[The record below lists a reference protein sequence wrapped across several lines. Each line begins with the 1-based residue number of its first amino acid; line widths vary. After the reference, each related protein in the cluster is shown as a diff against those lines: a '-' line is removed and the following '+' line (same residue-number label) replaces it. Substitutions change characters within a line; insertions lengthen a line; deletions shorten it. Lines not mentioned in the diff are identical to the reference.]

1 MDEQELRD
9 SLRRSAPVLPLVFF
23 NGDPID
29 GRKRSAICEELGI
42 AIQEKWFS
50 TLQEAC
56 SHLWAVEH
64 QRRAVELAGTKNVH
78 ELAELCG
85 ARPAAIARVMRE
97 LRPKPKFLHKAPRQL
112 QGQKNVLVQL
122 WMEPQLKFLA
132 TRAGKL
138 EGYTLSAFAREAIYD
153 RVQLVD
159 ARAPAPG
166 THTNCA
172 PRWVKPREKR
182 NRAR

>member
-1 MDEQELRD
+1 MDPQELRD
-9 SLRRSAPVLPLVFF
+9 SLRRSAPVLPLVFY

-29 GRKRSAICEELGI
+29 GRKRASICAELGI
-42 AIQEKWFS
+42 AIEEKWCS

-64 QRRAVELAGTKNVH
+64 QRRAIELAGVTAVH

-85 ARPAAIARVMRE
+85 ARPAAVARVLRE

-132 TRAGKL
+132 TRAGQV
-138 EGYTLSAFAREAIYD
+138 EGLTLSAFARSAIYD
-153 RVQLVD
+153 RVQLID
-159 ARAPAPG
+159 ARAPVPG
-166 THTNCA
+166 THDACA
-172 PRWVKPREKR
+172 PRWIKPREKR